1 MKVWRVFGFVE
12 GLESLF
18 VEAESFDGAL
28 ATARKINP
36 NYSGAQP
43 WSAE

>member
-12 GLESLF
+12 GLENLF

-28 ATARKINP
+28 VTARKINP
-36 NYSGAQP
+36 NYSGAQL

>member
-18 VEAESFDGAL
+18 IEAESFDEAL
-28 ATARKINP
+28 VTARKIDS